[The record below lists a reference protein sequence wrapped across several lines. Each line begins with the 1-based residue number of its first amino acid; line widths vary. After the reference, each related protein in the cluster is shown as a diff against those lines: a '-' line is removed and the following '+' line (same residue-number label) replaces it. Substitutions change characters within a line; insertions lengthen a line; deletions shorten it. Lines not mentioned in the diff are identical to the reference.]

1 MTLAATLGA
10 LCILLSIVV
19 PVGAMEM
26 RVLTMA
32 VPAGIVGLRAV
43 QGTIEVEDSTGARHR
58 PVVEEG
64 AGLHLVPLV
73 ATWRTT
79 DRRPDMLPD
88 GVLSRGTRNIAAAW
102 LIRPT
107 TRYAHVV
114 LDDAVEASG
123 LRAVLADGTRHDL
136 ILDEG
141 SVFEDRM
148 GRLADFDGDGR
159 DEILVVHSY
168 LDRGAAVALVGTSA
182 GGLRLIA
189 EAPAMGRP
197 NRWLNPVGV
206 ADFDGDGENEVAV
219 VTTPHIGGTLKLYRL
234 DGESLRED
242 HSRYGFSNHAL
253 GSRKLGMGAILDAN
267 GDGVP
272 DLLIP
277 DERRRALRVVTF
289 AGGVFGE
296 LARLPHEAAIVTAL
310 VASDM
315 DGNGISDVVYG
326 LADGTLVAVL
336 FTTPPPIRR

>member
-10 LCILLSIVV
+10 LCILLGIVV
-19 PVGAMEM
+19 PARATEM

-43 QGTIEVEDSTGARHR
+43 QGTIELEDGTGARHR

-64 AGLHLVPLV
+64 AGLHLAPST
-73 ATWRTT
+73 ATRRTT

-88 GVLSRGTRNIAAAW
+88 GVVSRGSRNIAATW

-107 TRYAHVV
+107 TRYAHGV
-114 LDDAVEASG
+114 LGDAVEASG
-123 LRAVLADGTRHDL
+123 LSAQLADGIRHNL
-136 ILDEG
+136 ILDKG

-159 DEILVVHSY
+159 DEILAVRSY
-168 LDRGAAVALVGTSA
+168 LDRGAALAVVGASVD
-182 GGLRLIA
+182 GLHLIA
-189 EAPAMGRP
+189 ESPAIGRP

-206 ADFDGDGENEVAV
+206 ADFDGDGKNEAAV
-219 VTTPHIGGTLKLYRL
+219 VITPHIGGTLKLYSL
-234 DGESLRED
+234 DGKRLREGY
-242 HSRYGFSNHAL
+242 SQYGFSNHVL
-253 GSRKLGMGAILDAN
+253 GSRELGMGAIIDVN

-277 DERRRALRVVTF
+277 DERRHALRVVTF
-289 AGGVFGE
+289 ASGVFRE
-296 LARLPHEAAIVTAL
+296 LVRLPHEMPVVTGL

-315 DGNGISDVVYG
+315 DGDGTSDVVYG
-326 LADGTLVAVL
+326 LADSTLVAVL
-336 FTTPPPIRR
+336 FTP